1 MAVEGARHAHAALEG
16 ARHTLVGEG
25 PHLGRNTMCDLSTSG
40 RQFCSIF
47 AQFLLNFSDS
57 LFAHQRMAVMRDEY
71 GELKQAWILKVGL
84 GRIEI

>member
-16 ARHTLVGEG
+16 ARHTLVGGG
-25 PHLGRNTMCDLSTSG
+25 PHLGRNTMCDLSFRTP
-40 RQFCSIF
+40 I
-47 AQFLLNFSDS
+47 LLNFSDS